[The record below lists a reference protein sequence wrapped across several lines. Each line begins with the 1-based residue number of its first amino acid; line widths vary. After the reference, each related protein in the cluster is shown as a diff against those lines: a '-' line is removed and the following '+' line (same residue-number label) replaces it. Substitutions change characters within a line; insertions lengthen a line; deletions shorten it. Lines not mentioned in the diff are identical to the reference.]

1 MELGD
6 VLPSFLFLSNEKTH
20 DTRLQFLTFLPQ
32 VSEAAHR
39 TLYYPR
45 DMHIPVQRKYLLS
58 PKSCT
63 LVPVTG
69 WTTLHLLRVVR
80 VAQRYIFRNGKTF
93 SWLSMTTA
101 FQPLSKIVTV
111 VQYQW
116 SEIHKKQWGER
127 YEFSSNTRQL
137 HLIYGLKI
145 PPRLRREDQSRYR
158 AR

>member
-80 VAQRYIFRNGKTF
+80 VAQRYIFRNVQ
-93 SWLSMTTA
+93 L
-101 FQPLSKIVTV
+101 V
-111 VQYQW
+111 VNDNSVPA
-116 SEIHKKQWGER
+116 SEQD
-127 YEFSSNTRQL
+127 SNS
-137 HLIYGLKI
+137 G
-145 PPRLRREDQSRYR
+145 PVPVV
-158 AR
+158 